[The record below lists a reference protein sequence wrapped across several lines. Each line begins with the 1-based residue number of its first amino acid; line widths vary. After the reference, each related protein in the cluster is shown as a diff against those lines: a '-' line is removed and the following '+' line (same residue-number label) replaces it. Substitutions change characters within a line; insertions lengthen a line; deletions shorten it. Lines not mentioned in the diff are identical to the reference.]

1 MPPSTAPNIDAKVQY
16 CPHSKVFTLW
26 NGPQVLC
33 VELRELLRAM
43 DINGKYRT
51 SGGVRNLAMSRP
63 PTKDGPST
71 LSKDVQTVEGLFY
84 GDNNDGT

>member
-1 MPPSTAPNIDAKVQY
+1 MPPTTTPNIDAKVQY

-51 SGGVRNLAMSRP
+51 DTSILRKSGHTFL
-63 PTKDGPST
+63 D
-71 LSKDVQTVEGLFY
+71 KDVQVIEGLFY
-84 GDNNDGT
+84 GDKENGT